1 MRGKEGKVNILMIAA
16 VAAATTGSAVE
27 QSQADETNKVTQLAP
42 VVVYGSRIESSAA
55 EMPNAVGV
63 YDAAAISRSG
73 ARDLPELL
81 DKVVNLQVR
90 TLNANPLQ
98 TQIAMRGFG
107 ENSFGRVKVIVD
119 GEEVNCVDMDA
130 PNLARIPL
138 GSVER
143 VEVIHGASPVLHGDG
158 AVAGVIN
165 IVTDT
170 RDYTKKTKVSV
181 RGGSYGTF
189 GANVQTKGGFEE
201 DGLLY
206 FASYDYVRSD
216 GYRDRTGYDMHSFSA
231 SLRKNFD
238 NGSTVGI
245 KANYF
250 NSLFEMPG
258 SLSFDQWKGYRKYA
272 RYDNDWCRLWNYG
285 FAIDS
290 KIAIAEDQWLYIDG
304 AFSVKHRQANWGD
317 YGYSND
323 YDLYSC
329 QISPRYVNEKD
340 IFDFG
345 SKFTLGYDFRYDRY
359 NVRDRSGYNNP
370 KYHFDRERHA
380 LFAEEEF
387 SLTEELSFIAGAR
400 GEYIDNRWRNYSG
413 LNRTTSYDFMG
424 DFEIGVVYRPVEDM
438 KIFVKGTRFHR
449 SAFCDEMNYTKDGK
463 FLEPETGVSLDVGF
477 EYAFAKEFKFDAT
490 GYWSIMKD
498 EIFYNPYASQSAWG
512 WSGYNSNSPGRTERL
527 GFDTGLS
534 WCREKTAEASIRY
547 SFVNSRFRDGQYE
560 GETIPLVPQNRV
572 RAEVGVWILDDLEI
586 KGGYRFVSLQ
596 YLMSDFNNEQDRLSG
611 YSLFDVGVYYVPSW
625 AEGLKVSLVVD
636 NLLDRN
642 YCDFAGWSDYSG
654 AYYYPACG
662 RSFMLAVS
670 YEF

>member
-1 MRGKEGKVNILMIAA
+1 MKKTKIAA
-16 VAAATTGSAVE
+16 AIAAACGA
-27 QSQADETNKVTQLAP
+27 AAAAHAGATNEVAELPSVT
-42 VVVYGSRIESSAA
+42 VYASRIESTAG
-55 EMPNAVGV
+55 EMPGAVGV
-63 YDAAAISRSG
+63 YDAEAIGRSG

-90 TLNANPLQ
+90 TLNANPFQ

-107 ENSFGRVKVIVD
+107 ENSYGRVKVIVD
-119 GEEVNCVDMDA
+119 GEEINSVDMDA

-143 VEVIHGASPVLHGDG
+143 VEVMHGPSPVLHGDG

-201 DGLLY
+201 EGLLY
-206 FASYDYVRSD
+206 SASYDYSRSD
-216 GYRDRTGYDMHSFSA
+216 GFRDRTGYDAHAVSA
-231 SLRKNFD
+231 ALRKNFE
-238 NGSTVGI
+238 NGSTIGF
-245 KANYF
+245 KATYF
-250 NSLFEMPG
+250 NSLFKLPG
-258 SLSFDQWKGYRKYA
+258 SLSFDQWKNIRKYA
-272 RYDNDWCRLWNYG
+272 RFDHDWCRLWNYG

-290 KIAIAEDQWLYIDG
+290 KLAIAEDQWLYID
-304 AFSVKHRQANWGD
+304 ASFSTKHREAYWGN
-317 YGYSND
+317 YWYSND
-323 YDLYSC
+323 YDLYST

-387 SLTEELSFIAGAR
+387 RATEELSFVAGAR

-413 LNRTTSYDFMG
+413 LRETTSYDFMG
-424 DFEIGVVYRPVEDM
+424 DFEVGAVYRPIEDM
-438 KIFVKGTRFHR
+438 KLFAKGTRFHR
-449 SAFCDEMNYTKDGK
+449 SAFCDEMNYTRDGR
-463 FLEPETGVSLDVGF
+463 FLEPETGVSLDVGL
-477 EYAFAKEFKFDAT
+477 EYTFAKEFRLDAT

-498 EIFYNPYASQSAWG
+498 EIFYNPYASQSPWG
-512 WSGYNSNSPGRTERL
+512 WNGYNSNSPGRTERI
-527 GFDTGLS
+527 GFDAGFG
-534 WCREKTAEASIRY
+534 WRREKTAEASVRY
-547 SFVNSRFRDGQYE
+547 SFVNARFRNGQYE
-560 GETIPLVPQNRV
+560 GETIPLVPESRV
-572 RAEVGVWILDDLEI
+572 RAEVGVWVLDDLEI
-586 KGGYRFVSLQ
+586 KGGYRFVSSQ
-596 YLMSDFNNEQDRLSG
+596 RLMGDFNNERDRLGG
-611 YSLFDVGVYYVPSW
+611 YSVFDIGAYYTPSW
-625 AEGLKVSLVVD
+625 AEGLKVSFVMD

-662 RSFMLAVS
+662 RSFMITVS

>member
-1 MRGKEGKVNILMIAA
+1 MKKEVIA
-16 VAAATTGSAVE
+16 VALAGMGAAALVGRA
-27 QSQADETNKVTQLAP
+27 QGTNEVAELAP
-42 VVVYGSRIESSAA
+42 VTVYASRIDATA
-55 EMPNAVGV
+55 GEMPSAVKV
-63 YDAAAISRSG
+63 YDAQTISRSG

-81 DKVVNLQVR
+81 DKVANLQVR
-90 TLNANPLQ
+90 TLNANPHQ

-119 GEEVNCVDMDA
+119 GEEINPVDMDA

-138 GSVER
+138 GSIER
-143 VEVIHGASPVLHGDG
+143 VEVINGPSPVLHGDG

-165 IVTDT
+165 VVTDT

-201 DGLLY
+201 EGLLY
-206 FASYDYVRSD
+206 FAAYDYARSD
-216 GYRDRTGYDMHSFSA
+216 GFRERSGYDMHSLSA

-238 NGSTVGI
+238 NGSTVGV
-245 KANYF
+245 KASYF
-250 NSLFEMPG
+250 NSLYKLPG
-258 SLSFDQWKGYRKYA
+258 SLSFDFWKNLR
-272 RYDNDWCRLWNYG
+272 RYSNKDNDWCRLWNYG
-285 FAIDS
+285 IAIDS
-290 KIAIAEDQWLYIDG
+290 KMAIAEDQWLYIDV
-304 AFSVKHRQANWGD
+304 AFSDKHRQANWGD

-329 QISPRYVNEKD
+329 QVAPRYVNEKD
-340 IFDFG
+340 VFGLG

-380 LFAEEEF
+380 LFAEEELF
-387 SLTEELSFIAGAR
+387 VTDELSFVAGAR

-413 LNRTTSYDFMG
+413 LSETTSYDFMG
-424 DFEIGVVYRPVEDM
+424 DFELGVVYRPVEDM
-438 KIFVKGTRFHR
+438 KLFVKGTRFHR
-449 SAFCDEMNYTKDGK
+449 SAFCDELNYTRDGR

-477 EYAFAKEFKFDAT
+477 ECTFAEEFKFDAT

-498 EIFYNPYASQSAWG
+498 EIFYNPYAYQSPYG
-512 WSGYNSNSPGRTERL
+512 WSGYNANSPGRTERI
-527 GFDTGLS
+527 GFDTGLG
-534 WCREKTAEASIRY
+534 WLREKTAEASVRY
-547 SFVNSRFRDGQYE
+547 SFVDSRFRNGQYE
-560 GETIPLVPQNRV
+560 GERIPLVPESRV
-572 RAEVGVWILDDLEI
+572 RAEVGVWLLDDLEI
-586 KGGYRFVSLQ
+586 KGGYRFVSSQ
-596 YLMSDFNNEQDRLSG
+596 FLMSDFNNEHDKLSG
-611 YSLFDVGVYYVPSW
+611 YSLFDIGAYYTPSW
-625 AEGLKVSLVVD
+625 AEGLKVSFVMD

-662 RSFMLAVS
+662 RSFMISVS